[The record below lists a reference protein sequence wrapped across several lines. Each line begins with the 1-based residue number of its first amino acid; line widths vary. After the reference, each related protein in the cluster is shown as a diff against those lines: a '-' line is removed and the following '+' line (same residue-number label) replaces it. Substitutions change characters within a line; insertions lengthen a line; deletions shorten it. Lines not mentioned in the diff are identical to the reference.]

1 MRWISNPAQANKII
15 CNAQTKILPNF
26 RSPPEIWQISF
37 GFSQKK
43 RFDYLRISIVCCTFA
58 ASKELAMRVTFN
70 EEYLEELY
78 TKGKSGNKK
87 YRFQPQIVRGYQ
99 KAVKFLIQAQRIE
112 DLFPFKSLHFEALH
126 GDKEGR
132 FSVKANDQY
141 RVEFS
146 IEDSEEEPV
155 VTICNVLELS
165 NHYK

>member
-1 MRWISNPAQANKII
+1 MK
-15 CNAQTKILPNF
+15 
-26 RSPPEIWQISF
+26 
-37 GFSQKK
+37 
-43 RFDYLRISIVCCTFA
+43 
-58 ASKELAMRVTFN
+58 VTFN

-78 TKGKSGNKK
+78 TRGKSGNKK
-87 YRFQPQIVRGYQ
+87 YRFQPQIVRDYQ

-146 IEDSEEEPV
+146 IEASDDEPV